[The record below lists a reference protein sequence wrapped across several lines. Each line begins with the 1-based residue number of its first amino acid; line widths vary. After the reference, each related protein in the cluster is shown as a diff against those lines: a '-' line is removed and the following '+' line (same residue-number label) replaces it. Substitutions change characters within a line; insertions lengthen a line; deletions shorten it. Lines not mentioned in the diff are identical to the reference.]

1 MGFKGFHK
9 AKLMMKI
16 FSCKSARSFVA
27 GLPAEAGGAG
37 RQLQPHLGD
46 LLMPVQVSVEKSLL

>member
-1 MGFKGFHK
+1 
-9 AKLMMKI
+9 MMKI

-46 LLMPVQVSVEKSLL
+46 LLMPVRVSVEKSLL